1 VSGQLSQR
9 ARSVLSRFPAHL
21 DVVRPE
27 KQIANVVEGL
37 GGDFETFA
45 SQLAGVRTA
54 HRLSQAPTIRDLLL
68 LGAIHG
74 VTDADLG
81 LVTVRTEKLR
91 AMIDELRQLVPAGG
105 DPMRASATRLLDA
118 FAIAGADE
126 RLIALAPAAV
136 AGTPPDEQG
145 AANALIAAASEHVGF
160 DATLEAIRRRL
171 ADICALHADGNGT
184 VRALLR
190 STLSALDLEADGA
203 TNDDVRARLVAAGRG
218 AELDLRLPD
227 EFFHSADHFW
237 HSTFVR
243 DSVPLVAGIVVNTPA
258 PKVLM
263 GATIALAVLSQRSG
277 IGVAR
282 LIDRARAA
290 GHADATPAT
299 RIPFD
304 EADDIAAAEHF
315 TIERVRRGTLAL
327 TGSIAMDAL
336 AIKLGG
342 PVEAVQRAVETLAGG
357 SPAPATLS
365 PQTAAIVARKYG
377 YDLTLQPARRLA
389 PLGIEENP
397 LQRERRDPVSVTH
410 GQTFTIRR
418 RGFGREPL
426 RVEIQGVDDLTMGP
440 MLVNRDE
447 GRGVGIFG
455 PVPNGSTLMF
465 TEEGLVFLDGGDIST
480 IAYSWQ
486 GACFADSAPH
496 ARDFVFDGPGVSPK
510 FRATFAEAI
519 PADALDREAFV
530 PHASEFLTPP
540 GINVGETRFAFF
552 VQQTH
557 LGFRA
562 TPNDVTPTP
571 HTVIGF
577 ADSSVFAGGDDER
590 DPKAPNPNDPVAA
603 KVTLSWLEHE
613 GYAVRVIVPAR
624 FRFLSG
630 DGPAVETRIASALER
645 VRPAGVEV
653 RVEFSDDRW
662 TLGQG
667 SVTDEQPLD
676 DNPNNLLRGGTAL
689 WSPGDLT

>member
-1 VSGQLSQR
+1 VSGQLSER

-37 GGDFETFA
+37 GGDFNTFA

-68 LGAIHG
+68 LGGIHG
-74 VTDADLG
+74 ITDADLG
-81 LVTVRTEKLR
+81 LVTVRAEKLR
-91 AMIDELRQLVPAGG
+91 AFIAELRQLVQAGG
-105 DPMRASATRLLDA
+105 DPMRASATKLLDA
-118 FAIAGADE
+118 FGIAGGDE

-145 AANALIAAASEHVGF
+145 AANTLIAAASEHVGF
-160 DATLEAIRRRL
+160 DATLEAIRRRI

-190 STLSALDLEADGA
+190 STLSALDLDVDGA
-203 TNDDVRARLVAAGRG
+203 NNDEVRTRLVAEGRG
-218 AELDLRLPD
+218 PELDLTIHD

-243 DSVPLVAGIVVNTPA
+243 DSLPLVADIRVNTAA

-263 GATIALAVLSQRSG
+263 GATIAIAVLAQRSG
-277 IGVAR
+277 VAVAR
-282 LIDRARAA
+282 LIDRARAN
-290 GHADATPAT
+290 HPDAAPAT
-299 RIPFD
+299 LIPFD
-304 EADDIAAAEHF
+304 EADDIATAESF
-315 TIERVRRGTLAL
+315 TIERVRRGTLAF
-327 TGSIAMDAL
+327 TGPISIDAL
-336 AIKLGG
+336 AIQLGAPIEG
-342 PVEAVQRAVETLAGG
+342 VQRAVETLAGAN
-357 SPAPATLS
+357 PAPPTLS
-365 PQTAAIVARKYG
+365 PQIAAIVARKYG
-377 YDLTLQPARRLA
+377 YGVTLQPAQRLT

-397 LQRERRDPVSVTH
+397 LKRERRDPVAVTH

-426 RVEIQGVDDLTMGP
+426 RVEIQGIDDLTMGP

-455 PVPNGSTLMF
+455 AVPSGSNLMF
-465 TEEGLVFLDGGDIST
+465 TEEGLVFLDGGDVST
-480 IAYSWQ
+480 IAYSWK

-496 ARDFVFDGPGVSPK
+496 ARDFVFDGLGVPAK
-510 FRATFAEAI
+510 FRATFAESV
-519 PADALDREAFV
+519 PFDALDREGLV

-552 VQQTH
+552 VQQAH

-562 TPNDVTPTP
+562 QPADVTPTP
-571 HTVIGF
+571 HNVIGF
-577 ADSSVFAGGDDER
+577 ADSSVFAGGDDEMN
-590 DPKAPNPNDPVAA
+590 PTAPNPNDPVAA

-630 DGPAVETRIASALER
+630 DQPSVEARIVSALER
-645 VRPAGVEV
+645 VRPAGVEI

-689 WSPGDLT
+689 WSPDDLT

>member
-1 VSGQLSQR
+1 VSGQLSDR
-9 ARSVLSRFPAHL
+9 ARAVLSRFPAHL

-27 KQIANVVEGL
+27 KQIANVVEGV

-54 HRLSQAPTIRDLLL
+54 HRLSQAPTLRDLLL

-74 VTDADLG
+74 ITDADLG
-81 LVTVRTEKLR
+81 LVTVRTEKVR
-91 AMIDELRQLVPAGG
+91 AMIDELRQLVQAGG
-105 DPMRASATRLLDA
+105 DPMRASATTLLDA

-126 RLIALAPAAV
+126 RLIALAPATA
-136 AGTPPDEQG
+136 AGTPPDEQA

-160 DATLEAIRRRL
+160 DATLEAIRRRI

-190 STLSALDLEADGA
+190 STLSTLDLEVDGA
-203 TNDDVRARLVAAGRG
+203 NNDDVRSRLIAQGRG
-218 AELDLRLPD
+218 SELDLTIHD

-243 DSVPLVAGIVVNTPA
+243 DSLPLVAEIGVSTPA

-263 GATIALAVLSQRSG
+263 GATIALAVLAQRSG
-277 IGVAR
+277 IAVAG

-290 GHADATPAT
+290 GRSDASPAT

-304 EADDIAAAEHF
+304 EADDIATAEQF
-315 TIERVRRGTLAL
+315 TLERVRRGTLAL
-327 TGSIAMDAL
+327 TGSIAIDDL
-336 AIKLGG
+336 AIKLGA
-342 PVEAVQRAVETLAGG
+342 PVEAVRRAVEKLAGVV
-357 SPAPATLS
+357 PAPTTLS
-365 PQTAAIVARKYG
+365 PQLAAIVARKYG
-377 YDLTLQPARRLA
+377 YRLTLQPAQRLA

-397 LQRERRDPVSVTH
+397 LKRERRDPVLVTH

-426 RVEIQGVDDLTMGP
+426 RVEIQGIDDLTMGP

-465 TEEGLVFLDGGDIST
+465 TEEGLVFLDGGDVST
-480 IAYSWQ
+480 MGYSWK

-496 ARDFVFDGPGVSPK
+496 ARDFVFDGPGVSSK
-510 FRATFAEAI
+510 IRATFVESI
-519 PADALDREAFV
+519 PVAALDREGLT

-552 VQQTH
+552 VQQAH

-562 TPNDVTPTP
+562 LPADVAPTP
-571 HTVIGF
+571 HPIIGF
-577 ADSSVFAGGDDER
+577 ADSSVFAGGDDEL

-630 DGPAVETRIASALER
+630 DGPAVETRIKSALER
-645 VRPAGVEV
+645 VRPAGVEI

-689 WSPGDLT
+689 WSPDDLT

>member
-1 VSGQLSQR
+1 MSGQLSQR
-9 ARSVLSRFPAHL
+9 ALSVLSRFPAHL
-21 DVVRPE
+21 DVVRPD

-74 VTDADLG
+74 ITDADLG

-105 DPMRASATRLLDA
+105 DPMRASATKLLDA
-118 FAIAGADE
+118 FAIDGADE
-126 RLIALAPAAV
+126 RLIALAPATV
-136 AGTPPDEQG
+136 AGTPPDEQ
-145 AANALIAAASEHVGF
+145 AAASALIAAASEHVGF
-160 DATLEAIRRRL
+160 DASLEAIRRRI

-190 STLSALDLEADGA
+190 STLSTLDLEADGA
-203 TNDDVRARLVAAGRG
+203 TNDDVRSRLIAEGRG
-218 AELDLRLPD
+218 SELDLTIRD

-243 DSVPLVAGIVVNTPA
+243 DSNPLVVEIGVNTPA

-263 GATIALAVLSQRSG
+263 GATIALAVLAQRSG
-277 IGVAR
+277 IAVAR
-282 LIDRARAA
+282 LIDRARTA
-290 GHADATPAT
+290 GHDDAAPAT
-299 RIPFD
+299 KIPFD
-304 EADDIAAAEHF
+304 EADDIATAEHF

-327 TGSIAMDAL
+327 TASIAIDAL
-336 AIKLGG
+336 AIKLGAPIEG
-342 PVEAVQRAVETLAGG
+342 VQRAVETLAGLD
-357 SPAPATLS
+357 PAPAILS
-365 PQTAAIVARKYG
+365 PQVAAIVARKYG
-377 YDLTLQPARRLA
+377 YRVTLQPAQRLT

-397 LQRERRDPVSVTH
+397 LKRERRDPVSVTH

-455 PVPNGSTLMF
+455 AVPNGSTLMF
-465 TEEGLVFLDGGDIST
+465 TEEGLVFLDGGDVST
-480 IAYSWQ
+480 IAYSWK

-496 ARDFVFDGPGVSPK
+496 ARDFVFDGPGVPAK
-510 FRATFAEAI
+510 FHATFAESI
-519 PADALDREAFV
+519 PVDALDREALV
-530 PHASEFLTPP
+530 PHGSEFLTPP

-552 VQQTH
+552 VQQAH

-562 TPNDVTPTP
+562 LPGDVAPTP
-571 HTVIGF
+571 HPLIGF
-577 ADSSVFAGGDDER
+577 ADSSVFAGGDDEL
-590 DPKAPNPNDPVAA
+590 DPTLPNPNDPVAA

-624 FRFLSG
+624 FRFLGG
-630 DGPAVETRIASALER
+630 DPPSVEARITSALER
-645 VRPAGVEV
+645 VRPAGVEI
-653 RVEFSDDRW
+653 RVEFFDDRW
-662 TLGQG
+662 TLAQG

-689 WSPGDLT
+689 WSPDDLT